1 MAVVYDSRIS
11 EILGALDG
19 KLEKAA
25 EAIGEAAE
33 THAKLYITEGVYQ
46 SPQGWYVRTG
56 ALRDDITHAVEEAD
70 NGKTV
75 AVGNNIFYAPYVELG
90 TGVYAGGRQTPW
102 SYKGSD
108 GNWHT
113 TSGMPPRPYLRPSIE
128 NHIPEYMGILEEIL
142 KE

>member
-1 MAVVYDSRIS
+1 MAVVYDSKLS
-11 EILGALDG
+11 DILRATEEQLS
-19 KLEKAA
+19 KAA

-56 ALRDDITHAVEEAD
+56 ALRDDITHIVEDEG
-70 NGKTV
+70 NVKTV

-90 TGVYAGGRQTPW
+90 TGIHAGGRQTPW
-102 SYKGSD
+102 RYKGSD

-113 TSGMPPRPYLRPSIE
+113 TSGMPPRPFLRPAIE
-128 NHIPEYMGILEEIL
+128 NHIAEYAGILEEIL
-142 KE
+142 SE